1 MKDEFLL
8 FMKPTIFSILFIMLS
23 TAAECQ
29 TIQRI
34 DSLLTTIY
42 SNSKPGASVAIVED
56 NKTLFKKSF
65 GVSNIETG
73 EKISSST
80 NFNICSLTKQFTALS
95 ILQLAEKNKL
105 SLTDKLS
112 HFFPEINKNMADA
125 ITVKDLLTHSSGI
138 PDHYDYTDTKNMRHA
153 HDSDVLNAI
162 KNADTL
168 YFKPGS
174 KFQYSNT
181 AFCLLAL
188 IIEKTSGLNYSDYL
202 KRNIF
207 QPAGMKHTTV
217 WNEQTKIFSP
227 AIGYSWDSA
236 QNKFIQSG
244 PDEHVFFSTE
254 GDGGI
259 YTSVDDYLKWF
270 AALQNDKI
278 FSRKII
284 NEARSIEFT
293 IDAEKKLGY
302 GYGWFIDEST
312 TPKKVYHSGSNGGFR
327 TFSFTIPKENFL
339 IVIFSNRDD
348 IDIEEVVLK
357 MIQILKPNDKPFTKI
372 EVLTS

>member
-1 MKDEFLL
+1 
-8 FMKPTIFSILFIMLS
+8 MKPTIFSILFIMLS

-42 SNSKPGASVAIVED
+42 SDSKPGASVAIVED

-236 QNKFIQSG
+236 KNKFEQSG

>member
-1 MKDEFLL
+1 MV
-8 FMKPTIFSILFIMLS
+8 LS
-23 TAAECQ
+23 AALKCQ
-29 TIQRI
+29 NIKRV
-34 DSLLTTIY
+34 DSLLNTIY
-42 SNSKPGASVAIVED
+42 TNDKPGASVAIVD
-56 NKTLFKKSF
+56 NGKILFEKNY
-65 GVSNIETG
+65 GISNIETG

-112 HFFPEINKNMADA
+112 HFFPEISKNIADA
-125 ITVKDLLTHSSGI
+125 ITVKELLTHSSGI

-188 IIEKTSGLNYSDYL
+188 IIEKTSGLSYSDYL
-202 KRNIF
+202 DKNIF

-217 WNEQTKIFSP
+217 WNEHTKIFTP
-227 AIGYSWDSA
+227 ATGYSWDSTL
-236 QNKFIQSG
+236 NKFIQSG
-244 PDEHVFFSTE
+244 ADEHIFFSTE

-259 YTSVDDYLKWF
+259 YTSVDDYIKWF
-270 AALQNDKI
+270 EALQNNKI
-278 FSRKII
+278 FSKQII
-284 NEARSIEFT
+284 DEARSIEFT
-293 IDAEKKLGY
+293 IDANKKLGY
-302 GYGWFIDEST
+302 GYGWFIDESN

-357 MIQILKPNDKPFTKI
+357 MMQILKPNDKPFTKI